1 MKKTITYLLGSA
13 AMIALVFVASCSDD
27 ESLPPIDGYNN
38 SNEVASANLL
48 AHWTFDDTNKED
60 ISGLTPLAGDAGT
73 FGTVGF
79 ETGQIGKALKLTK
92 GALRYPNIPA
102 LNTADALQSFTSSM
116 WVKINNNGGTAS
128 EGYTM
133 LFGLFPDG
141 LTPST
146 VGDFMWGNINMAAE
160 TSWFKA
166 SNPQP
171 DTLVLKGQFVK
182 KKEDGGINGQD
193 NRPDPRGNPPVGLFK
208 HTGEWVHFVI
218 RYNASTQFFHVYGNG
233 VSIGAYSDRTGGA
246 PGAMRM
252 NVPCSPVFGNGA
264 TKAVG
269 FTNNPDQQSWS
280 PMATASI
287 DDVRVFNTA
296 LSDAEITALFNL
308 GTAGR

>member
-60 ISGLTPLAGDAGT
+60 ISGSNPLAGDAGT

-79 ETGQIGKALKLTK
+79 EEGQIGKALKLTK
-92 GALRYPNIPA
+92 GALVYPNISA
-102 LNTADALQSFTSSM
+102 INTADALANFTVSM
-116 WVKINNNGGTAS
+116 WVKVKNNGGTPN
-128 EGYTM
+128 EGFTM
-133 LFGLFPDG
+133 LFGLFPESG
-141 LTPST
+141 
-146 VGDFMWGNINMAAE
+146 GDFMWGNINMAME
-160 TSWFKA
+160 TAQWPGSG
-166 SNPQP
+166 PLG
-171 DTLVLKGQFVK
+171 DTLRVKGHFIIK
-182 KKEDGGINGQD
+182 NEDGSNNGQD
-193 NRPDPRGNPPVGLFK
+193 NLNDPRGVPPVGVFEK
-208 HTGEWVHFVI
+208 SGEWAHFVI
-218 RYNASTQFFHVYGNG
+218 RWNASTHQFNIFGDG
-233 VSIGAYSDRTGGA
+233 ISIGKWNDRGTTGA
-246 PGAMRM
+246 LRM
-252 NVPCSPVFGNGA
+252 NVPCKPIFGNGA
-264 TKAVG
+264 TEAVG
-269 FTNNPDQQSWS
+269 FSNDVEQQSWS